1 MKIFVLVLASS
12 LVYSSHAFTS
22 TAQQTGLKVGTVSRQ
37 STVLSEATTTL
48 DESPT
53 ETEEDSSSKEEE
65 IVNTLEFPP
74 PLTKVQRVQR
84 AAKFWSSAIPI
95 VLSYYSKDAEL
106 RVKVSYCYCAYHMCM
121 SSYVYFICAYHY
133 VHICIIFVLM
143 NTFLII

>member
-1 MKIFVLVLASS
+1 MKILLPALVLASS
-12 LVYSSHAFTS
+12 SVYTSHAFTS
-22 TAQQTGLKVGTVSRQ
+22 TTQRINLKVSTVGRQ

-53 ETEEDSSSKEEE
+53 ETEDSSSEEE
-65 IVNTLEFPP
+65 EVVNSLEFPP

-106 RVKVSYCYCAYHMCM
+106 RVKVRLYFVHIMCAYQCSYHMFISYIHIICSCHMFM
-121 SSYVYFICAYHY
+121 S
-133 VHICIIFVLM
+133 
-143 NTFLII
+143 

>member
-1 MKIFVLVLASS
+1 MKIAIALVLASS

-22 TAQQTGLKVGTVSRQ
+22 TQHTNIKVSTVSRQ
-37 STVLSEATTTL
+37 STILSEATTTTL

-53 ETEEDSSSKEEE
+53 ETEEDSSSEEE
-65 IVNTLEFPP
+65 EVTTSLEFPP

-106 RVKVSYCYCAYHMCM
+106 RVKVSFRTCAYNVCI
-121 SSYVYFICAYHY
+121 SYV
-133 VHICIIFVLM
+133 LS
-143 NTFLII
+143 

>member
-1 MKIFVLVLASS
+1 MKISALVLFSS
-12 LVYSSHAFTS
+12 LVLYTSHAFTS
-22 TAQQTGLKVGTVSRQ
+22 TTQQTGLKVSTVSRQ

-53 ETEEDSSSKEEE
+53 ETEVSLSEEE
-65 IVNTLEFPP
+65 VTTSLEFPP

-106 RVKVSYCYCAYHMCM
+106 RVKVSF
-121 SSYVYFICAYHY
+121 S
-133 VHICIIFVLM
+133 
-143 NTFLII
+143 